1 MGNVPITNTINISVS
16 ETPAGLGNYAVNSIY
31 LLTNEKPL
39 SVEPYIWAIS
49 AQDII
54 NEYGTNSKTAK
65 IATGL
70 FSPSQNLRTGD
81 GQVLVIPYTA
91 TDATAANIITG
102 AIDSDK
108 ITAFQLVTAG
118 KLTVTI
124 DGVDYT
130 AQNLNFSA
138 ISQVADIVTVLETI
152 GLDCNISV
160 TDTNKIKFESRRAG
174 ADSSIALKAT
184 DGDTGVDIYGENY
197 LNGATVT
204 ETAGTNVTGTTLA
217 EALEAAE
224 EVGYCGGVITSQIM
238 DNDAIF
244 AAAQYVQT
252 VDHTYF
258 ECIESLKNI
267 GVLGQRIQSA
277 GLTQTRL
284 LAYSMDGSNGTRQ
297 AVGTY
302 ATIAQSSN
310 YEGTG
315 TALTMNL
322 KTLTGLE
329 PDTHLSQTYYNLA
342 KQYGV
347 DIYGSTEGLSVVYS
361 FSNGDYTDETTNI
374 LWFKKA
380 LIVAGFNYL
389 RRTNTKIPQTEA
401 GMEGLKNA
409 YRVICEQGIRNGVF
423 GTGLQWNDS
432 IPFGDGE
439 DFQENIEKHGYYI
452 YSIPI
457 AEQSQ
462 SEREERKAP
471 VVQIAVK
478 LSGAIHSSNV
488 IVNVQK

>member
-1 MGNVPITNTINISVS
+1 MGNIPITNTINVSVS
-16 ETPAGLGNYAVNSIY
+16 ETPTGLGNYAVNSIY

-39 SVEPYIWAIS
+39 SVEPYIWATS

-54 NEYGTNSKTAK
+54 NEYGSNSKTAK

-70 FSPSQNLRTGD
+70 FSPSQNLRTGN
-81 GQVLVIPYTA
+81 GQVLVVPYTA
-91 TDATAANIITG
+91 TDATHATLTTT
-102 AIDSDK
+102 AIESAG
-108 ITAFQLVTAG
+108 IGAFQAVSAG
-118 KLTVTI
+118 SLTIAI

-130 AQNLNFSA
+130 ANNLNFSA
-138 ISQVADIVTVLETI
+138 ITKVDDIVTVLEGI

-160 TDTNKIKFESRRAG
+160 TDTNKIKFESRQAG
-174 ADSSIALKAT
+174 TGGSITLKETTGGGT
-184 DGDTGVDIYGENY
+184 DLCGENY
-197 LNGATVT
+197 FNGANAMS
-204 ETAGTNVTGTTLA
+204 TAGENVTGTTMA
-217 EALEAAE
+217 EAIAQAE
-224 EVGYCGGVITSQIM
+224 EIGYCGGIITAQIQ
-238 DNDAIF
+238 DNDAIY
-244 AAAQYVQT
+244 ATAQYVQT

-267 GVLGQRIQSA
+267 ETLGQRIQSA
-277 GLTQTRL
+277 TLTQTRL
-284 LAYSMDGSNGTRQ
+284 LAYSMDGDNGTRQ
-297 AVGTY
+297 AVGAY

-310 YEGTG
+310 YEGTD

-329 PDTHLSQTYYNLA
+329 PDIHLSQTYYNLA

-347 DIYGSTEGLSVVYS
+347 DVYGSTEGLSVVYS

-374 LWFKKA
+374 LWLKKA

-389 RRTNTKIPQTEA
+389 RKTNTKIPQTEA

-409 YRVICEQGIRNGVF
+409 YRVVCEQGVRNGVI

-439 DFQENIEKHGYYI
+439 DFQDNIEKQGYYI

-462 SEREERKAP
+462 ADREERKAP

-488 IVNVQK
+488 IVNIQK